1 MELKLIGKNYYVLSK
16 DEVLYK
22 SKYLKISG
30 LYPLKEDDI
39 INVNNGKDNFT
50 LRIKHNDSLY
60 KGELLYS
67 KRKK

>member
-1 MELKLIGKNYYVLSK
+1 MGI
-16 DEVLYK
+16 EVLYK

-39 INVNNGKDNFT
+39 INVNNGKDNFI
-50 LRIKHNDSLY
+50 LRAKHNDSLY

>member
-1 MELKLIGKNYYVLSK
+1 MGI
-16 DEVLYK
+16 EVLYK

-39 INVNNGKDNFT
+39 ISVNNGKD
-50 LRIKHNDSLY
+50 LRTKHNDSLY